1 MRHWQLTLVC
11 LLAGVA
17 CQAAAVYK
25 WTDADG
31 VVHYSDQP
39 TPGAEK
45 IQTGY
50 SATRGGSTTPAVT
63 PATPKAAEKRRNL
76 TSALEYEEFAIVSP
90 TQNQTFFGD
99 TAVTVKLHLVPELRA
114 NQAITWNLNGKVLDD
129 QAPDATL
136 FTLDNLPRGSYSL
149 AATIVDQ
156 TTGESASAETISFV
170 VQQPSVL
177 APLRKKPNG

>member
-1 MRHWQLTLVC
+1 MRIWQLALVC
-11 LLAGVA
+11 LLVGVV
-17 CQAAAVYK
+17 CRAAAVYK
-25 WTDADG
+25 WIDADG

-45 IQTGY
+45 IQTGT
-50 SATRGGSTTPAVT
+50 SSGRTGPSTTAPAAAKPVEK
-63 PATPKAAEKRRNL
+63 PKKRG
-76 TSALEYEEFAIVSP
+76 SALDYDEFAIISP

-99 TAVTVKLHLVPELRA
+99 TAVTVRLNLVPELRP

-129 QAPDATL
+129 QASDATL

-156 TTGESASAETISFV
+156 TTGESASAETVSFV
-170 VQQPSVL
+170 VQQHSVL
-177 APLRKKPNG
+177 SPLRKKPAG

>member
-1 MRHWQLTLVC
+1 MRHWLLPFVGLLV
-11 LLAGVA
+11 GVV

-25 WTDADG
+25 WIDADG

-45 IQTGY
+45 IQTGT
-50 SATRGGSTTPAVT
+50 SSGRGNPAALSSPAVAR
-63 PATPKAAEKRRNL
+63 PVEKPKKHG
-76 TSALEYEEFAIVSP
+76 SALEYAEFSIVSP
-90 TQNQTFFGD
+90 TQNQTFFGG
-99 TAVTVKLHLVPELRA
+99 TAVTVKLILVPELRP

-129 QAPDATL
+129 QASDATL

-149 AATIVDQ
+149 AVTIVDQ
-156 TTGESASAETISFV
+156 TTGESASAEAISFV

-177 APLRKKPNG
+177 SPLRKKPAG

>member
-1 MRHWQLTLVC
+1 MRNWLLPLVC
-11 LLAGVA
+11 LLVGVV

-25 WTDADG
+25 WIDADG

-39 TPGAEK
+39 MPGAEK
-45 IQTGY
+45 IQTG
-50 SATRGGSTTPAVT
+50 SSSGRTGTSTAATAVAAK
-63 PATPKAAEKRRNL
+63 PVEKPKKRS
-76 TSALEYEEFAIVSP
+76 SALDYDEFAIVSP

-99 TAVTVKLHLVPELRA
+99 TAVTVKLNLVPELRA
-114 NQAITWNLNGKVLDD
+114 NQAITWNLNGKILDD

-156 TTGESASAETISFV
+156 TTGESANAETISFV

-177 APLRKKPNG
+177 SPLRKKPAG